1 MAINFV
7 TADESLA
14 NKIHLLD
21 NLIFSKNDVD
31 VFPSTLGELTESVKT
46 GNIIVAVEGSQLL
59 GFVRSE
65 RLPGNV
71 YHIVSV
77 GVIPEA
83 RHRGIGKRLVGEVMK
98 YYRRNVN
105 RVKIF
110 AVCSPYNYVMVGI
123 LQYYGF
129 IGKHYIQDYFGD
141 SSNVVYFEY
150 ESYKDSLVDSRVES
164 IYIPETSVK
173 TVESLLSREWRIT
186 GLVFAGK
193 YKMLILGKHRS
204 QGVV

>member
-7 TADESLA
+7 TAGESFVSQ
-14 NKIHLLD
+14 IHLLD

-31 VFPSTLGELTESVKT
+31 VFPSSLEELEENVKK
-46 GNIIVAVEGSQLL
+46 GNIIVAVQGSQVL

-77 GVIPEA
+77 GVLPEE
-83 RHRGIGKRLVGEVMK
+83 RNRGIGKRLISEVMS

-110 AVCSPYNYVMVGI
+110 AVASPYNHVMVGI

-129 IGKHYIQDYFGD
+129 IGKHYIPNYFGD
-141 SSNVVYFEY
+141 TGNVVYFEY
-150 ESYKDSLVDSRVES
+150 ESYQDSLDADRVES

-173 TVESLLSREWRIT
+173 TVEAFISREWRIT
-186 GLVFAGK
+186 GFVEAGK
-193 YKMLILGKHRS
+193 YNMLILGKHRS
-204 QGVV
+204 QAVV